1 MINMKKIVTELK
13 KKTVKELEKDI
24 QSTREEIA
32 KFRLEAKVNPVKD
45 SNLLVKKKKKLAV
58 LLTVLTE
65 KNSQ

>member
-1 MINMKKIVTELK
+1 MKKIVADLK
-13 KKTVKELEKDI
+13 KKTVKEIEKNI

-45 SNLLVKKKKKLAV
+45 SNFLVKKKKKLAV

-65 KNSQ
+65 KSSQ